1 LSVSTIQKAV
11 KFSLPFRR
19 QSLLFGRGS
28 NGRWS
33 LHCLEAPCIWEAWC
47 SFLGLLPYAPVHAQ
61 YCKACTR
68 VSKVTEGK
76 ESWERAEL
84 LLGAVDVLQLK
95 VKTDD
100 STSGSSQPIE
110 AQSHEGCN
118 KYPSLC
124 LYTGIICG
132 TFKLHE

>member
-1 LSVSTIQKAV
+1 
-11 KFSLPFRR
+11 
-19 QSLLFGRGS
+19 
-28 NGRWS
+28 
-33 LHCLEAPCIWEAWC
+33 
-47 SFLGLLPYAPVHAQ
+47 
-61 YCKACTR
+61 
-68 VSKVTEGK
+68 VTEGK
-76 ESWERAEL
+76 ESWERAEKL

-110 AQSHEGCN
+110 AQSHEGCS
-118 KYPSLC
+118 KHQRLC